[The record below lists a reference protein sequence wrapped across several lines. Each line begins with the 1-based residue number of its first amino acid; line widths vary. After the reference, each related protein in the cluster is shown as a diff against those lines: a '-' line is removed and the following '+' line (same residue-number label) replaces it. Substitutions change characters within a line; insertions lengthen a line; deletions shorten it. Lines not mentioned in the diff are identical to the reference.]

1 MCFSANVSLATFL
14 LGGIGSYLVWS
25 LGTAFDRIIG
35 VFMGFVSL
43 MQGIEYILWK
53 NHECNRSNKL
63 VSIVGMWLNHLQPLV
78 LGGLVLGLSPRAT
91 YTTWIQL
98 IMVLYTAVIVPY
110 SLQFQDKAN
119 LQCTTPQPGNPHL
132 VWNWNGMSYWS
143 VVYTLFLITISLI
156 AILGMP
162 TLTQGAV
169 CAFIAVITFLLSS
182 LFFYKRA
189 VVGALWCFF
198 VVFLPAIYYI
208 LRRSTVINIS
218 RG

>member
-1 MCFSANVSLATFL
+1 
-14 LGGIGSYLVWS
+14 
-25 LGTAFDRIIG
+25 
-35 VFMGFVSL
+35 MGFVSL
-43 MQGIEYILWK
+43 MQGIEYLLWK
-53 NHECNRSNKL
+53 NQECNRSNKL
-63 VSIVGMWLNHLQPLV
+63 VSVVGMWLNHLQPLV
-78 LGGLVLGLSPRAT
+78 LGALVLGLSPRTT

-98 IMVLYTAVIVPY
+98 IMVLYTTVIVPY

-132 VWNWNGMSYWS
+132 VWNWNLMSYGS
-143 VVYTLFLITISLI
+143 FVYILFLVTMSLI

-162 TLTQGAV
+162 TLTQGLVFA
-169 CAFIAVITFLLSS
+169 AIAVITLLLSG

-208 LRRSTVINIS
+208 LRRNGLKV
-218 RG
+218 